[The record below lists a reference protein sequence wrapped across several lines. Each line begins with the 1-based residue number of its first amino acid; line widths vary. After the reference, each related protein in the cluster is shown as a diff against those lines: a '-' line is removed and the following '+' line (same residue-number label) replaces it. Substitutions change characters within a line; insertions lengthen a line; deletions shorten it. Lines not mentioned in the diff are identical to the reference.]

1 MQDALTISALTFGTQ
16 AFVTLFV
23 ILDPPGAAPIFLSLA
38 SGKSIKVQRRLA
50 WQAATVSLFVIVTF
64 ALFGNAL
71 LGYLNISLP
80 ALQGAGGILLLIT
93 GLGLLTGSITDS
105 DSAAS
110 QNIALVPLG
119 TPLLAG
125 PGAIVAT
132 MIYVQK
138 ADTTTQ
144 IIGLVIAI
152 LAVHLIIGTVLM
164 ASTKIVGLIKDSG
177 VTLLASIA
185 GLLLAAIAVQ
195 MLANA
200 IKAFAAAA
208 QSAESRTPQLPSS
221 LWRYWR
227 PKPVEPP

>member
-1 MQDALTISALTFGTQ
+1 MQEALTLSALTFGTQ

-50 WQAATVSLFVIVTF
+50 WQAATVSLFVIVSF

-71 LGYLNISLP
+71 LSYLNISLP

-93 GLGLLTGSITDS
+93 GLGLLTGAITDS

-125 PGAIVAT
+125 PGAIVTT
-132 MIYVQK
+132 MLYVQK
-138 ADTTTQ
+138 ADGGEQ
-144 IIGLVIAI
+144 LGALAIAIVAVHVIIGL
-152 LAVHLIIGTVLM
+152 TFM
-164 ASTKIVGLIKDSG
+164 FSTKILSVIKDSG
-177 VTLLASIA
+177 VTLLARIA
-185 GLLLAAIAVQ
+185 GLLLSAIAVE
-195 MLANA
+195 MIVSA
-200 IKAFAAAA
+200 IKAFFNIG
-208 QSAESRTPQLPSS
+208 
-221 LWRYWR
+221 
-227 PKPVEPP
+227 